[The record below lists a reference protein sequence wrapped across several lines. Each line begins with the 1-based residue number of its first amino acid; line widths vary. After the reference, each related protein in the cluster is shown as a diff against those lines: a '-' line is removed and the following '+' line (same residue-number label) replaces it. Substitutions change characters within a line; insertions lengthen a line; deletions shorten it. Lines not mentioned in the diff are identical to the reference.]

1 MKKIFEIITNISVI
15 LIFIIACI
23 IIGLA
28 IKFLVV
34 IGDVLLYG
42 IAGICL
48 LIIILLCISR

>member
-42 IAGICL
+42 IAGIFL

>member
-1 MKKIFEIITNISVI
+1 VKKIFEIITNISVI
-15 LIFIIACI
+15 LIIILGCI
-23 IIGLA
+23 IIGLV

-42 IAGICL
+42 LAGICL

>member
-1 MKKIFEIITNISVI
+1 VKKIFEIITNISVI